1 MQVPLRISF
10 HGVDASEA
18 VEARIGKLVDN
29 LELSYDRITSCHV
42 AVEAPHKHKT
52 KGRIY
57 NVRIHLV
64 LPNHDLMVGRE
75 PGRRQAHE
83 DVYVAISDSFRTARR
98 RLRDY
103 ARRQRRE

>member
-10 HGVDASEA
+10 HGVDTSEA
-18 VEARIGKLVDN
+18 VEARIGEMVNKL
-29 LELSYDRITSCHV
+29 EHSYDRITSCHV

-57 NVRIHLV
+57 NIRIHLV
-64 LPNHDLMVGRE
+64 LPGHDLMVGGE
-75 PGRRQAHE
+75 PDRRQAHE
-83 DVYVAISDSFRTARR
+83 DVYVAIGDAFRAAQR

-103 ARRQRRE
+103 ARRRRRE